1 MAMFSFLVAIPIFVA
16 AQTSG
21 MPAEE
26 ATYVIYLE
34 SPEERIYGFV
44 GEDEWDK
51 PSLSVRI
58 DEPWN
63 GSEERR
69 LRSSRITS
77 KHTENPRARER
88 RISKGWEENG
98 GVEAETE
105 NGTRWVHKA
114 EYELAMRAREMAGVI
129 DTDPSS
135 DTDRA
140 VEARESESEST
151 HAEIAT
157 LGFLDLW
164 GKHLAVFVLAAALA
178 VLVVWTL
185 ILK

>member
-1 MAMFSFLVAIPIFVA
+1 MAMVSFLVAIPIFVA

-26 ATYVIYLE
+26 VTYVIYLE

-51 PSLSVRI
+51 PSLTVRI

-63 GSEERR
+63 GSVERR
-69 LRSSRITS
+69 LLSRRITS
-77 KHTENPRARER
+77 KDRESRRARER
-88 RISKGWEENG
+88 RISQGWAENG
-98 GVEAETE
+98 GVEVETE

-114 EYELAMRAREMAGVI
+114 EYELAMRTREMAGVI
-129 DTDPSS
+129 DGGASS
-135 DTDRA
+135 ETDRA
-140 VEARESESEST
+140 VEARERESPP
-151 HAEIAT
+151 AENAT
-157 LGFLDLW
+157 PRFLELW
-164 GKHLAVFVLAAALA
+164 GKHLAVIAAAAALTI
-178 VLVVWTL
+178 LVVWTL

>member
-1 MAMFSFLVAIPIFVA
+1 MVSFLVAIPIFVA
-16 AQTSG
+16 AQTSR
-21 MPAEE
+21 MPVEE
-26 ATYVIYLE
+26 VTYVIYLE
-34 SPEERIYGFV
+34 SPPERIYGFV

-51 PSLSVRI
+51 PSLTVKI

-77 KHTENPRARER
+77 KDKESRRARER

-98 GVEAETE
+98 GVEVETE

-114 EYELAMRAREMAGVI
+114 EYELATRAREMAGVI
-129 DTDPSS
+129 DAGPSS
-135 DTDRA
+135 ETDRA
-140 VEARESESEST
+140 VEAGQSESPP
-151 HAEIAT
+151 AT
-157 LGFLDLW
+157 DATPGFLELW
-164 GKHLAVFVLAAALA
+164 GKHLAVIAAAAALSA
-178 VLVVWTL
+178 LVVWAL